1 MQRVC
6 WMTLKCSA
14 EPKRR
19 DVAQIAVFEAE
30 PVPLWL
36 KDKIHPKWQE
46 SGFRYWAAQKYA
58 EIPVSDTRF
67 SLCPAGCVLWYSKL
81 SDERYSRM
89 AAKYEKEQAELLQ
102 SVSTKE
108 KELAEV
114 ERESVNIRLLLAGL
128 REYSSM
134 ETLTPEVVNKIIK
147 RIEVHNSETVNV
159 HKRVGIDIYFTGV
172 GLVDLATI
180 KKMLAIAESS
190 RP

>member
-19 DVAQIAVFEAE
+19 DVTQIAVFEAE

-58 EIPVSDTRF
+58 EILVSNTRF

-89 AAKYEKEQAELLQ
+89 AAKYEKRAGRATAIRQHEGKRAGRTRTGERGYSTFAGRTQGVLQ
-102 SVSTKE
+102 YGNTY
-108 KELAEV
+108 
-114 ERESVNIRLLLAGL
+114 AG
-128 REYSSM
+128 
-134 ETLTPEVVNKIIK
+134 
-147 RIEVHNSETVNV
+147 
-159 HKRVGIDIYFTGV
+159 GGQ
-172 GLVDLATI
+172 
-180 KKMLAIAESS
+180 
-190 RP
+190 